1 MRHILRDYQENAVQH
16 LWEAFDNNE
25 RVVLA
30 APTGAGKSAI
40 AARILSQAREKKL
53 RLAFCVPFISLVD
66 QTFDAFV
73 REGIDEGDISIIQAD
88 NPFQN
93 YSKPVQICSVDT
105 LIRRKYLP
113 EVDIVIYDEV
123 HRNSALYKRWMKEF
137 PNVKFAGLS
146 ATPWTRGMA
155 EQWDRLIIVATT
167 RELINKGHLCDYKYF
182 APSSPDLSGV
192 KVVAGDYHEGQL
204 SDVMSKT
211 ELVADVVRTWKEKAE
226 GRPTLCFCV
235 SRNHAKEVQSQFLAE
250 GISCAYVDA
259 YTPVDERKDIIKKLE
274 RGEFKVVVNIGTL
287 TTGLDAPFVSCISLC
302 RPTKSESLFVQ
313 ILGRGLRTHSFKQ
326 HLLVLDHSDTGLN
339 LGLPCTIH
347 HEELLPGKV
356 DKATRQAQK
365 EAKEKLKLKP
375 HKCKQCNH
383 VHEATL
389 MVCPSCGYIRKRSS
403 DVVMREGYLTE
414 LRLDGTQKASLNA
427 DMALRQD
434 WYSGFLYIA
443 MEKGYK
449 ESWSAHQFRNKFG
462 VWPDGLRKVAKQPSL
477 SVRSYV
483 RSRQIAYA
491 KAKAK
496 AEGYKEMGKRPLY

>member
-1 MRHILRDYQENAVQH
+1 
-16 LWEAFDNNE
+16 
-25 RVVLA
+25 
-30 APTGAGKSAI
+30 
-40 AARILSQAREKKL
+40 
-53 RLAFCVPFISLVD
+53 
-66 QTFDAFV
+66 
-73 REGIDEGDISIIQAD
+73 
-88 NPFQN
+88 
-93 YSKPVQICSVDT
+93 
-105 LIRRKYLP
+105 
-113 EVDIVIYDEV
+113 
-123 HRNSALYKRWMKEF
+123 
-137 PNVKFAGLS
+137 
-146 ATPWTRGMA
+146 
-155 EQWDRLIIVATT
+155 
-167 RELINKGHLCDYKYF
+167 
-182 APSSPDLSGV
+182 
-192 KVVAGDYHEGQL
+192 
-204 SDVMSKT
+204 MSKT

-389 MVCPSCGYIRKRSS
+389 MVCPSCGHIRKRSS

-434 WYSGFLYIA
+434 WYSGFLFIA
-443 MEKGYK
+443 LEKGYK
-449 ESWSAHQFRNKFG
+449 EGWAFHKF
-462 VWPDGLRKVAKQPSL
+462 VEKFKSPPDGLRKVAKQPSL
-477 SVRSYV
+477 SVRSYI
-483 RSRQIAYA
+483 RSKQIAFA
-491 KAKAK
+491 KARAK